1 MSKKLGIT
9 KQNRGG
15 KPSKGKQDKNRAACL
30 EHYNK
35 YHTATYA
42 AEKTGLNRNTVMT
55 YYKEF
60 SEIWKEQ
67 ENTDFITTQHNA
79 LDKAASELDRRRE
92 DLETQLKEITDMIP
106 ETEGEID
113 EEGNKTAPDIQD
125 WSKLQYLRLQV
136 NQQLS
141 KVVEQKAMLDL
152 TTEIPK
158 EILHEVGQDSQS
170 TTQEVRKK
178 RKGYE

>member
-1 MSKKLGIT
+1 MKKKLGIT
-9 KQNRGG
+9 KQKAGG
-15 KPSKGKQDKNRAACL
+15 KPSKGKQDKNRADCL
-30 EHYNK
+30 AHYNK

-55 YYKEF
+55 YYSEF

-67 ENTDFITTQHNA
+67 ENTDFITTQKNA

-92 DLETQLKEITDMIP
+92 DLEAQLQEIIEMIP
-106 ETEGEID
+106 ETEGAKGESS
-113 EEGNKTAPDIQD
+113 DIQD
-125 WSKLQYLRLQV
+125 WAKLQYLRLQV